1 MDLNISLIKK
11 IENILEMSGRFDKVC
26 TSILAGNVDLN
37 ESSINNIRELTS
49 LYMIIRAEH
58 GGIIILNDKMKKD
71 VSVQDSTLS
80 DKLINQ
86 LYDLST
92 FTSIN
97 DNINNL
103 VSNID
108 FEFKKIALMYPKL
121 INKETNH
128 LIFFI
133 NKIDKENR
141 YIKMIEDIK
150 KIRPENEYHVIECEG
165 GGKKIDCSKMV
176 GMKLSIGV
184 EKLPS
189 LYMVNGTNIVEI
201 PLDKLK
207 VCGDLV
213 KMLD

>member
-26 TSILAGNVDLN
+26 TSILGGNVDLN

-58 GGIIILNDKMKKD
+58 GGIIILNDKMKKN
-71 VSVQDSTLS
+71 VSVRDSTLS
-80 DKLINQ
+80 DELINQ

-121 INKETNH
+121 INKQTNH

-133 NKIDKENR
+133 NKIDKENK

-165 GGKKIDCSKMV
+165 EGKKIDCSKMI

-189 LYMVNGTNIVEI
+189 LYLINGTNIVEI

-213 KMLD
+213 KLLD

>member
-26 TSILAGNVDLN
+26 TSVLEGNINLN
-37 ESSINNIRELTS
+37 ESSIQNIRELTS
-49 LYMIIRAEH
+49 LYMLIRAEH

-71 VSVQDSTLS
+71 VSTQDSTLS

-92 FTSIN
+92 FTSIS

-121 INKETNH
+121 ITKQQNH
-128 LIFFI
+128 LILFI
-133 NKIDKENR
+133 KKIDKEDK

-150 KIRPENEYHVIECEG
+150 KIRPDYDYHVIECKEEG
-165 GGKKIDCSKMV
+165 AKIDCSKMV

-189 LYMVNGTNIVEI
+189 LYLVNGENIVEI
-201 PLDKLK
+201 PIDQLK

>member
-1 MDLNISLIKK
+1 MDFNISLIKK
-11 IENILEMSGRFDKVC
+11 IENILEMSSRFDKVC
-26 TSILAGNVDLN
+26 TTILAGNVDLN
-37 ESSINNIRELTS
+37 ESSIQNIRELTS
-49 LYMIIRAEH
+49 LYMLIRAEH

-71 VSVQDSTLS
+71 ISINDSALS

-121 INKETNH
+121 ISKQTNH
-128 LIFFI
+128 LILFI
-133 NKIDKENR
+133 QKIDKKDK

-150 KIRPENEYHVIECEG
+150 KIRPENEYHIIECKEEG
-165 GGKKIDCSKMV
+165 IKVDCTKMV
-176 GMKLSIGV
+176 KMQLSIGID
-184 EKLPS
+184 KLPS
-189 LYMVNGTNIVEI
+189 LYLVNGINIVEI
-201 PLDKLK
+201 PMEQLK
-207 VCGDLV
+207 VFGDLIQI
-213 KMLD
+213 LD